1 MHIRNQSINHNQQPI
16 EINFHLFND
25 NTEPI
30 WGSTATSFPHPIMVL
45 HLPLL
50 LLISYQFTSLG
61 SNLWDFWPERVS
73 SPFSHSPEREAN
85 RNLTTSKAIWPNL
98 YYILPRN
105 LFFPFTWDR
114 SVPVQVASATYYS
127 TMILI
132 TNISLQNLFTMERRE
147 GLKCSSLSSMIGF
160 FAFGWLVKTDPGP
173 YPFIH
178 SPGL

>member
-98 YYILPRN
+98 YYILP
-105 LFFPFTWDR
+105 LILVL
-114 SVPVQVASATYYS
+114 SLYLGQVS
-127 TMILI
+127 TSSSRFSYVLLYDDIDNQHFVTKSIYNGTERGVEMLVLILNDWI
-132 TNISLQNLFTMERRE
+132 LRIRLAR
-147 GLKCSSLSSMIGF
+147 
-160 FAFGWLVKTDPGP
+160 
-173 YPFIH
+173 
-178 SPGL
+178 